1 MNEND
6 FLLFDNVIHVD
17 AGDNN
22 LPFCKLNSFMHHIS
36 LKVQI
41 LVIKLDFFTN
51 PALFSV
57 CLFVYLSFVSVFEGD
72 DSCH

>member
-22 LPFCKLNSFMHHIS
+22 LPLCKFNSGSYSIIIFLTFLVLNDTVTGQFNGPYSSVHH
-36 LKVQI
+36 LKI
-41 LVIKLDFFTN
+41 
-51 PALFSV
+51 
-57 CLFVYLSFVSVFEGD
+57 
-72 DSCH
+72 